1 MTCLLWLLLLTVV
14 VKAAEIKG
22 LVVDAQTKE
31 PLIGATV
38 QIDGTTLATATD
50 IDGKFSF
57 TSLSAART
65 YTLYIKYI
73 AYKTKRV
80 DGVHASEQAQEMV
93 ITLDPDEQ
101 TLGEVTVT
109 GVARQNTETA
119 MVQMAKSSAV
129 IVNNISAQEISKSQ
143 DNNAGEVIRRVP
155 GVSIIDDKFV
165 MVRGLSQRYNNVW
178 INGGAVPSSEADSR
192 AFSFDIIPSG

>member
-14 VKAAEIKG
+14 VKADEIKG

-65 YTLYIKYI
+65 
-73 AYKTKRV
+73 
-80 DGVHASEQAQEMV
+80 
-93 ITLDPDEQ
+93 
-101 TLGEVTVT
+101 
-109 GVARQNTETA
+109 
-119 MVQMAKSSAV
+119 
-129 IVNNISAQEISKSQ
+129 
-143 DNNAGEVIRRVP
+143 
-155 GVSIIDDKFV
+155 
-165 MVRGLSQRYNNVW
+165 
-178 INGGAVPSSEADSR
+178 
-192 AFSFDIIPSG
+192 